1 VKDEDDFDGGYLVP
15 QKFADGY
22 IANVPSDREG
32 LKWAVVRQLSY
43 IAAAIGYFFVGI
55 AARLLEAQTEYEQKE
70 IPGLLSF
77 FEQVTN
83 GDISNFIE
91 DSLEEQKEKQMG
103 TPHKSVSV
111 PEEDKEEFDSKLQDL
126 LEKIGNGSPMNY
138 SEFSRLVVLNSRL
151 LELNQLPEFTAMESR
166 KTAKSKYLVVR
177 L

>member
-1 VKDEDDFDGGYLVP
+1 MEDENDLDGGYLVP
-15 QKFADGY
+15 QKFVSGY
-22 IANVPSDREG
+22 MANVPYDREG
-32 LKWAVVRQLSY
+32 LRWAVIRKLSY
-43 IAAAIGYFFVGI
+43 IVAAIGYSFVSM
-55 AARLLEAQTEYEQKE
+55 AATLLEIQTEYKQKE

-77 FEQVTN
+77 FESATDDDFSKIIL
-83 GDISNFIE
+83 GK
-91 DSLEEQKEKQMG
+91 EEQMG

-111 PEEDKEEFDSKLQDL
+111 PEEDKEEFDSRLQDL
-126 LEKIGNGSPMNY
+126 LGKIGNGSPMNY